1 MFCSESEESYD
12 ENDATLTAAAAAM
25 SSSPK
30 SPLSCGEG
38 TMVKFN
44 GFNSDVVFFAQR
56 VKKAMTQ
63 LRPKMIKW
71 SKRQFSFQH
80 I

>member
-1 MFCSESEESYD
+1 MFCSEGE
-12 ENDATLTAAAAAM
+12 ENDATLTAAAAAAM

-44 GFNSDVVFFAQR
+44 GFNSDVVCFAQR

-71 SKRQFSFQH
+71 SKGQFSFQL

>member
-12 ENDATLTAAAAAM
+12 ENDATLTAAAAAAM

-44 GFNSDVVFFAQR
+44 GC
-56 VKKAMTQ
+56 
-63 LRPKMIKW
+63 KW
-71 SKRQFSFQH
+71 
-80 I
+80 IW

>member
-12 ENDATLTAAAAAM
+12 ENDVTLTAAAAM

-44 GFNSDVVFFAQR
+44 GFNSDGVCFAQR
-56 VKKAMTQ
+56 VKKAMMQ

-71 SKRQFSFQH
+71 SKGQFSFQH